1 MYGRGIKEKD
11 FYEKDERNDMV
22 DKNKEAIKILEEN
35 KLTNIHS
42 PEDKIKMEIDRI
54 EVDHTKV
61 DDRGP
66 LDLTRQVDETDKR
79 IKELDNSLSIALE
92 INDKFQRE
100 NKKLTDKVRKAEAM
114 RRPLDTM
121 DEIAYRELEKENK
134 DLRISIGHR
143 VERVGELNTS
153 LAEALAIDEAHQKQM
168 GKLQVRLTEVEED
181 NKKLAK
187 QIENQSKY
195 VQSLRDK
202 GVI

>member
-1 MYGRGIKEKD
+1 M
-11 FYEKDERNDMV
+11 
-22 DKNKEAIKILEEN
+22 
-35 KLTNIHS
+35 T
-42 PEDKIKMEIDRI
+42 KIKTLAEEEMDSHKHWTKNLYEIKPG
-54 EVDHTKV
+54 VWVPKNNT
-61 DDRGP
+61 RGP
-66 LDLTRQVDETDKR
+66 LDLEQRIADLTKR
-79 IKELDNSLSIALE
+79 LK
-92 INDKFQRE
+92 
-100 NKKLTDKVRKAEAM
+100 KAEAM

-153 LAEALAIDEAHQKQM
+153 LAEALAINKAHQKQI

-195 VQSLRDK
+195 VQKLRDK
-202 GVI
+202 GAI

>member
-1 MYGRGIKEKD
+1 VYGRGIKEKD

-100 NKKLTDKVRKAEAM
+100 NKKLADKVRKAEAM
-114 RRPLDTM
+114 CRPLDTM
-121 DEIAYRELEKENK
+121 DEIAYRELEKENA
-134 DLRISIGHR
+134 DL
-143 VERVGELNTS
+143 
-153 LAEALAIDEAHQKQM
+153 KW
-168 GKLQVRLTEVEED
+168 D
-181 NKKLAK
+181 NKSLAK
-187 QIENQSKY
+187 QVE
-195 VQSLRDK
+195 DK
-202 GVI
+202 VEEVKALKMKLELLDNKT

>member
-1 MYGRGIKEKD
+1 MIFQGNMKG
-11 FYEKDERNDMV
+11 N
-22 DKNKEAIKILEEN
+22 
-35 KLTNIHS
+35 NI
-42 PEDKIKMEIDRI
+42 
-54 EVDHTKV
+54 
-61 DDRGP
+61 RGP
-66 LDLTRQVDETDKR
+66 LDLEQRIADLTRQVDERDKR

-153 LAEALAIDEAHQKQM
+153 LAEALAIDEAHQKQID
-168 GKLQVRLTEVEED
+168 KLQVRLTEVEED

-187 QIENQSKY
+187 QIENNDIS
-195 VQSLRDK
+195 RTN
-202 GVI
+202 

>member
-1 MYGRGIKEKD
+1 MIHIYEYKFRCKEMTKN
-11 FYEKDERNDMV
+11 KRNDMV
-22 DKNKEAIKILEEN
+22 DKNKEAI
-35 KLTNIHS
+35 
-42 PEDKIKMEIDRI
+42 RI

-121 DEIAYRELEKENK
+121 DEIAYRELEKENA
-134 DLRISIGHR
+134 DL
-143 VERVGELNTS
+143 
-153 LAEALAIDEAHQKQM
+153 KW
-168 GKLQVRLTEVEED
+168 D
-181 NKKLAK
+181 NKSLAK
-187 QIENQSKY
+187 QVEDLKWDNK
-195 VQSLRDK
+195 SLAKQVEDK
-202 GVI
+202 VEEVKALKMKLEELDSNKD

>member
-1 MYGRGIKEKD
+1 M
-11 FYEKDERNDMV
+11 
-22 DKNKEAIKILEEN
+22 
-35 KLTNIHS
+35 T
-42 PEDKIKMEIDRI
+42 KIKTLAEEEMDSHKHWTKNLYEIKPG
-54 EVDHTKV
+54 VWVPKNNT
-61 DDRGP
+61 RGP
-66 LDLTRQVDETDKR
+66 LDLEQRIADLTRQVDERDKR

-100 NKKLTDKVRKAEAM
+100 NKKLMDKVRKAEAA

-143 VERVGELNTS
+143 VERVEELNTS

-195 VQSLRDK
+195 VQKLRDK
-202 GVI
+202 GAI

>member
-1 MYGRGIKEKD
+1 
-11 FYEKDERNDMV
+11 MV

-121 DEIAYRELEKENK
+121 DEIAYRELEKENA
-134 DLRISIGHR
+134 DL
-143 VERVGELNTS
+143 
-153 LAEALAIDEAHQKQM
+153 KY
-168 GKLQVRLTEVEED
+168 D
-181 NKKLAK
+181 NKSLAK
-187 QIENQSKY
+187 QVE
-195 VQSLRDK
+195 DK
-202 GVI
+202 VEEVKALKMKLEELDSNKD

>member
-1 MYGRGIKEKD
+1 
-11 FYEKDERNDMV
+11 MV

-100 NKKLTDKVRKAEAM
+100 NKKLADKVDELNGSWEKYNETRNKLKKREAEGETSLVKAVGMNSPEMKA
-114 RRPLDTM
+114 
-121 DEIAYRELEKENK
+121 LEKENA
-134 DLRISIGHR
+134 DL
-143 VERVGELNTS
+143 
-153 LAEALAIDEAHQKQM
+153 KY
-168 GKLQVRLTEVEED
+168 D
-181 NKKLAK
+181 NKSLAK
-187 QIENQSKY
+187 QVE
-195 VQSLRDK
+195 DK
-202 GVI
+202 VEEVKALKMKLELLDNKT

>member
-1 MYGRGIKEKD
+1 M
-11 FYEKDERNDMV
+11 
-22 DKNKEAIKILEEN
+22 
-35 KLTNIHS
+35 T
-42 PEDKIKMEIDRI
+42 KIKTLAEEEMDSHKHWTKNLYEIKPG
-54 EVDHTKV
+54 VWVPKNNT
-61 DDRGP
+61 RGP
-66 LDLTRQVDETDKR
+66 LDLEQRIADLTRQVDERDKR

-100 NKKLTDKVRKAEAM
+100 NKKLMDKVRKAEAA

-195 VQSLRDK
+195 VQKLRDK
-202 GVI
+202 GAI

>member
-1 MYGRGIKEKD
+1 M
-11 FYEKDERNDMV
+11 
-22 DKNKEAIKILEEN
+22 
-35 KLTNIHS
+35 T
-42 PEDKIKMEIDRI
+42 KIKTLAEEEMDSHKHWTKNLYEIKPG
-54 EVDHTKV
+54 VWVPKNNT
-61 DDRGP
+61 RGP
-66 LDLTRQVDETDKR
+66 LDLEQRIEDLTKR
-79 IKELDNSLSIALE
+79 LK
-92 INDKFQRE
+92 
-100 NKKLTDKVRKAEAM
+100 KAEAM

-153 LAEALAIDEAHQKQM
+153 LAEALAINEAHQKQI

-195 VQSLRDK
+195 VQKLRDK
-202 GVI
+202 GAI

>member
-1 MYGRGIKEKD
+1 MKE
-11 FYEKDERNDMV
+11 N
-22 DKNKEAIKILEEN
+22 
-35 KLTNIHS
+35 NI
-42 PEDKIKMEIDRI
+42 
-54 EVDHTKV
+54 
-61 DDRGP
+61 RGP
-66 LDLTRQVDETDKR
+66 LDLEQR
-79 IKELDNSLSIALE
+79 IADLTGRLE
-92 INDKFQRE
+92 
-100 NKKLTDKVRKAEAM
+100 KVEAA

-134 DLRISIGHR
+134 DLRISIGNRIER
-143 VERVGELNTS
+143 VEELNTS

-202 GVI
+202 GAI

>member
-1 MYGRGIKEKD
+1 M
-11 FYEKDERNDMV
+11 
-22 DKNKEAIKILEEN
+22 
-35 KLTNIHS
+35 T
-42 PEDKIKMEIDRI
+42 KIKTLAEEEMDSHKHWTKNLYEIKPG
-54 EVDHTKV
+54 VWVPKNNT
-61 DDRGP
+61 RGP
-66 LDLTRQVDETDKR
+66 LDLEQRIADLTRQVDERDKR
-79 IKELDNSLSIALE
+79 IKELE
-92 INDKFQRE
+92 KE
-100 NKKLTDKVRKAEAM
+100 NKDLGLALQRAQELVGELTDKVRKAEAM

-143 VERVGELNTS
+143 VERVEELN
-153 LAEALAIDEAHQKQM
+153 AITREHQKQM

-195 VQSLRDK
+195 VQKLRDK

>member
-1 MYGRGIKEKD
+1 MCGLGIKERN
-11 FYEKDERNDMV
+11 FYEKNKRNDMV
-22 DKNKEAIKILEEN
+22 DKNKEAI
-35 KLTNIHS
+35 
-42 PEDKIKMEIDRI
+42 RI

-121 DEIAYRELEKENK
+121 DEIAYRELEKENA
-134 DLRISIGHR
+134 DL
-143 VERVGELNTS
+143 
-153 LAEALAIDEAHQKQM
+153 KY
-168 GKLQVRLTEVEED
+168 D
-181 NKKLAK
+181 NKSLAK
-187 QIENQSKY
+187 QVE
-195 VQSLRDK
+195 DK
-202 GVI
+202 VEEVKALKKKLEELDSNKD

>member
-1 MYGRGIKEKD
+1 M
-11 FYEKDERNDMV
+11 
-22 DKNKEAIKILEEN
+22 
-35 KLTNIHS
+35 T
-42 PEDKIKMEIDRI
+42 KIKTLAEEEMDSHKHWTKNLYEIKPG
-54 EVDHTKV
+54 VWVPKNNT
-61 DDRGP
+61 RGP
-66 LDLTRQVDETDKR
+66 LDLEQRIADLTRQVDERDKR

-134 DLRISIGHR
+134 DLRTSIGHR
-143 VERVGELNTS
+143 IERVEELNTS

-168 GKLQVRLTEVEED
+168 GELQVRLTEVEKD

-195 VQSLRDK
+195 VQKLRDK
-202 GVI
+202 GGI

>member
-1 MYGRGIKEKD
+1 
-11 FYEKDERNDMV
+11 MV
-22 DKNKEAIKILEEN
+22 
-35 KLTNIHS
+35 
-42 PEDKIKMEIDRI
+42 DKIKMETDRI

-121 DEIAYRELEKENK
+121 DEIAYRELEKENA
-134 DLRISIGHR
+134 DL
-143 VERVGELNTS
+143 
-153 LAEALAIDEAHQKQM
+153 KW
-168 GKLQVRLTEVEED
+168 D
-181 NKKLAK
+181 NKSLAK
-187 QIENQSKY
+187 QVE
-195 VQSLRDK
+195 DK
-202 GVI
+202 VEEVKALKKKLEELDSNKD

>member
-1 MYGRGIKEKD
+1 MTVTEDETKNLYEIKPG
-11 FYEKDERNDMV
+11 V
-22 DKNKEAIKILEEN
+22 WVPKNN
-35 KLTNIHS
+35 T
-42 PEDKIKMEIDRI
+42 
-54 EVDHTKV
+54 
-61 DDRGP
+61 RGP
-66 LDLTRQVDETDKR
+66 LDLEQRIADLTRQVDERDKR

-168 GKLQVRLTEVEED
+168 GKLQIRLTEVEED
-181 NKKLAK
+181 NKKLAS
-187 QIENQSKY
+187 QIEDKSK
-195 VQSLRDK
+195 VVERLREK
-202 GVI
+202 GIV